1 MTFRRLGKKCGLHV
15 RQVGPGFDG
24 KHEVVD
30 LSRAAGQLLRGLK
43 RSEDDDEVCLSD
55 EIAFLDDYEVF
66 GGYRL
71 SDISKGYVTAKPKLS
86 LVGKLVE
93 DAEVALDQY
102 DGFTELRLLNLPPRD
117 ELDAVHAGAT
127 VRQIDADDPCAHEYG
142 AVGGVDLRLCI

>member
-43 RSEDDDEVCLSD
+43 RREDDGEVRLSD

-66 GGYRL
+66 GRYRL

-86 LVGKLVE
+86 LVGELVE

-102 DGFTELRLLNLPPRD
+102 DGLTELRRIDLPPCD
-117 ELDAVHAGAT
+117 ELDTVDAGASVQT
-127 VRQIDADDPCAHEYG
+127 YR
-142 AVGGVDLRLCI
+142 RR